1 MRFEKGGD
9 MRQIEGAIRS
19 RPARLVFGA
28 GLTIAAAA
36 LCPPLAAE
44 EPKLSPETWAELP
57 PLPAPDMGDV
67 DAGWLPQTAPA
78 PALSPATTAPKVP
91 DAAAGLGPRLKW
103 EGTPANPADPGSAGA
118 ATSLGVKY
126 KLQPD
131 IMIGV
136 LAQFEQATSA
146 GPGGPSSS
154 EQPWMAG
161 PVATVQLAPGL
172 ALDARAAW
180 GSNDT
185 GAADRALGIAT
196 MERRLLDAKLA
207 STQTFGPWRFS
218 PSVTLNYAAEKPEGA
233 AGATHD
239 ALAARATGAGR
250 IAVTPEVAYRIE
262 MPQAMFIEPKA
273 AVGSFWDIEDL
284 SRLAPHAAGHEDVR
298 LKAGAGVT
306 IGKTGG
312 GKLEVGGAVE
322 GGGPAAPDVWS
333 GRLQLSVPLE

>member
-1 MRFEKGGD
+1 M
-9 MRQIEGAIRS
+9 
-19 RPARLVFGA
+19 FGA
-28 GLTIAAAA
+28 GLLAIAAAA
-36 LCPPLAAE
+36 PCAPVAVG
-44 EPKLSPETWAELP
+44 EPKISPETWAELP
-57 PLPAPDMGDV
+57 PLPAPEMGDT
-67 DAGWLPQTAPA
+67 GWYPQAVPGQALPHAAPA
-78 PALSPATTAPKVP
+78 PAPKVP
-91 DAAAGLGPRLKW
+91 DASAGLGPRLKW
-103 EGTPANPADPGSAGA
+103 EGAPANPVDPGGAGGAGA

-136 LAQFEQATSA
+136 LAQFEQAASA

-154 EQPWMAG
+154 QQPWTAG
-161 PVATVQLAPGL
+161 PVATIQLAPGL

-180 GSNDT
+180 GSSDT
-185 GAADRALGIAT
+185 GAADRMLGIT
-196 MERRLLDAKLA
+196 ILERRLLDAKLA

-218 PSVTLNYAAEKPEGA
+218 PTVTFNYAEEKPEGS
-233 AGATHD
+233 AGAARD
-239 ALAARATGAGR
+239 ALATRTTGAGR

-273 AVGSFWDIEDL
+273 TIGSFWDIEDL
-284 SRLAPHAAGHEDVR
+284 SRLAPHTAGHEEMR

-312 GKLEVGGAVE
+312 GKLEVGGGVE

-333 GRLQLSVPLE
+333 GRLQLSVPLK